1 MGRRLFLKIFFIL
14 VKGTLR
20 QPRVHLAPFGRE
32 LVTRAAHKNPG
43 PGTAWPSPGGMVRR
57 IMRKV
62 MRGNPYRIFDYARG
76 YAQCYA
82 RLGNIM
88 REGVFTARG
97 IMREL

>member
-1 MGRRLFLKIFFIL
+1 
-14 VKGTLR
+14 
-20 QPRVHLAPFGRE
+20 
-32 LVTRAAHKNPG
+32 
-43 PGTAWPSPGGMVRR
+43 MVRR

-62 MRGNPYRIFDYARG
+62 MRGNPYRIFDYVRG

-97 IMREL
+97 NMRKLCAATPIALLIMREVMREIMHDSEVMRGRAGPTVDQMS